1 MDEDNYWERKRER
14 LENQSYGDSGEPPG
28 EIMTAYLFLDEEQV
42 RLENQYNCP
51 MSKLDEGELF
61 EIVEQFT
68 KKNPISA
75 EWNENMQ
82 GIKYR
87 YPDLDCA

>member
-1 MDEDNYWERKRER
+1 M
-14 LENQSYGDSGEPPG
+14 
-28 EIMTAYLFLDEEQV
+28 
-42 RLENQYNCP
+42 
-51 MSKLDEGELF
+51 KLDEGELF